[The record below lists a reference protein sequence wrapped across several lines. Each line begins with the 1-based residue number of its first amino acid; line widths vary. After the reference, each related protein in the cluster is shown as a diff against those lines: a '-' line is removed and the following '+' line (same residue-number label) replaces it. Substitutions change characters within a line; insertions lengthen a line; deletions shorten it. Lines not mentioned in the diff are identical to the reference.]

1 VKDLKDR
8 LELAKNML
16 RILGERTMHRTDWN
30 VLCRIN
36 STRFGRIL
44 AFLMERG
51 YVERLERGIY
61 RRTEK
66 GRKFIETI

>member
-8 LELAKNML
+8 LELAKTML

-30 VLCRIN
+30 ILCRIN
-36 STRFGRIL
+36 STRFGRML
-44 AFLMERG
+44 AFLMEKG

-61 RRTEK
+61 KRTER
-66 GRKFIETI
+66 GRLFVESI